1 MPRPVGG
8 GKRGETGTEIVGWAL
23 EALFS
28 LALVVNWLSHTSRT
42 SQVQVAVIQTCLD
55 RRTESKSRD
64 PVFAC
69 VSESLRPRPASVWK
83 TLVCASE
90 AIWKTLRP
98 PWHSNQ

>member
-1 MPRPVGG
+1 MG
-8 GKRGETGTEIVGWAL
+8 RGRRETGTETVGWAL

-28 LALVVNWLSHTSRT
+28 LALVVNGLSCTSRT
-42 SQVQVAVIQTCLD
+42 SQVQVAVIQSMSGQ
-55 RRTESKSRD
+55 EEGIQSRD
-64 PVFAC
+64 PVFTC

-83 TLVCASE
+83 TLGRASE